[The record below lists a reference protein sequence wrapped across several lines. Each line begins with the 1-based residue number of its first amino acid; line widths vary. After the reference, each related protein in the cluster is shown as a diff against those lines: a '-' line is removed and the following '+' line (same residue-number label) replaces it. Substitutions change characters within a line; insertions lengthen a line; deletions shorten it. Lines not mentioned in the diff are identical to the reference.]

1 MMIKSTKT
9 TLKFSN
15 KKKLESLSLFVDEYR
30 RVVSLFV
37 DMLWDVSDI
46 RCLLDKEITD
56 RVDTWS
62 SARAVQCAGKQASGI
77 VRGCRKKQ
85 SKRLFQVNKFKKMGM
100 FKKARKL
107 QKIYDNVK
115 VSKPNIQL
123 VQPELDSRFVKIDM
137 DNKTG
142 FDGWLTL
149 SSLGNKLK
157 IVIPFKK
164 TKHFNKMLE
173 RGTVKDGVRISK
185 ENITFLFD
193 LAEPTPIQFGKIIGI
208 DIGQK
213 TTLTCSDGQIID
225 TDKHGHTYSSICQKL
240 SRKKKGSKNFE
251 QTDKHRSNYIRWAVN
266 RLNLNGV
273 KKINLERIKHLR
285 KGKKSSRLLSHWN
298 YAELVDKLEEKLN
311 DAGVQIVKVSP
322 TYTSQRC
329 SRCGWTRK
337 RNRKG
342 KQFKCDKCSF
352 ECDADLNGSLNISFD
367 LPSIKKEERL
377 QRKNITGFFWN
388 VVNKEPIVPCVRET
402 NYIFQY
408 NL

>member
-1 MMIKSTKT
+1 MIKSTKT

-30 RVVSLFV
+30 RVASLFV
-37 DMLWDVSDI
+37 DILWDVSDI
-46 RCLLDKEITD
+46 RCLLDKELTD
-56 RVDTWS
+56 RVDTWL

-137 DNKTG
+137 DNKTL

-173 RGTVKDGVRISK
+173 RGTVKEGVRISK

-251 QTDKHRSNYIRWAVN
+251 QTNKHRSNYIRWAVN

-273 KKINLERIKHLR
+273 QKINLERIKHLR
-285 KGKKSSRLLSHWN
+285 RGKKSSRLLSHWN

-367 LPSIKKEERL
+367 LPPVKKEERL
-377 QRKNITGFFWN
+377 QRKNISGFFWN
-388 VVNKEPIVPCVRET
+388 VVSKEPIVPCVHKT
-402 NYIFQY
+402 NDIFQY

>member
-1 MMIKSTKT
+1 MIKSTKT

-30 RVVSLFV
+30 RVASLFV
-37 DMLWDVSDI
+37 DILWDVSDI
-46 RCLLDKEITD
+46 RCLLDKELTD
-56 RVDTWS
+56 RVDTWL

-137 DNKTG
+137 DNKTL

-173 RGTVKDGVRISK
+173 RGTVKEGVRISK

-251 QTDKHRSNYIRWAVN
+251 QTNKHRSNYIRWAVN

-273 KKINLERIKHLR
+273 QKINLERIKHLR
-285 KGKKSSRLLSHWN
+285 RCKKSSRLLSHWN
-298 YAELVDKLEEKLN
+298 YSELVDKLEEKLN

-367 LPSIKKEERL
+367 LPPVKKEERL
-377 QRKNITGFFWN
+377 QRKNISGFFWN
-388 VVNKEPIVPCVRET
+388 VVSEEPIVPRVPKT
-402 NYIFQY
+402 NDIFQY